1 MEQDSYAR
9 CVRHAVDTVGSAEA
23 LASRLGVRKA
33 LVEIWLSGK
42 AVPGAKHLSRIV
54 DIIVEKSP
62 AAAAPGKR

>member
-23 LASRLGVRKA
+23 LAARLGVRKR
-33 LVEIWLSGK
+33 LVETWLSGS
-42 AVPGAKHLSRIV
+42 AVPAAKHLSRIV

-62 AAAAPGKR
+62 PGSAPGKR